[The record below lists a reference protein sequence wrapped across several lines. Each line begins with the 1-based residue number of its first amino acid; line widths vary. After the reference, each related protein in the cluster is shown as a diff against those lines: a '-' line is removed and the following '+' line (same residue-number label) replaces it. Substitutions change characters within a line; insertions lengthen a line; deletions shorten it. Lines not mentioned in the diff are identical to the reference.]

1 MAPAELL
8 NDIKKYLNGLD
19 NIPMDDSKRGN
30 AAKPFGHFV
39 IVINRMMGDASDEDL
54 YTELLTIE
62 PGDGADVQDRNAVRY
77 R

>member
-1 MAPAELL
+1 MLTKL
-8 NDIKKYLNGLD
+8 TL
-19 NIPMDDSKRGN
+19 
-30 AAKPFGHFV
+30 GHFV

-77 R
+77 NCNKVVLNTAKYRLLLNLGNCGKIIIFG